1 MGTGALMRRREV
13 HQWVEQSG
21 IEMDKK
27 FVTAVVDM
35 YCKCGC
41 SEDA

>member
-1 MGTGALMRRREV
+1 VVACMGTDALTRGREV

-27 FVTAVVDM
+27 LATAVVDM
-35 YCKCGC
+35 
-41 SEDA
+41 